1 MLGMKRR
8 LIEGLASETIG
19 TVRLSPRSS
28 INVARCSLSC
38 ESNVCDVILR
48 RKELPS
54 ELEHLSWAFRNK
66 LKPVRFY
73 LDFRICSA
81 YNQAKKKAKQRQ
93 PTRQDGK
100 KTQCSTLHTPALA
113 LMFSLG

>member
-1 MLGMKRR
+1 MKRR

-81 YNQAKKKAKQRQ
+81 YNQAKKKGKTTTTHAPGWQENAVLYAAHAG
-93 PTRQDGK
+93 TR
-100 KTQCSTLHTPALA
+100 THV
-113 LMFSLG
+113 